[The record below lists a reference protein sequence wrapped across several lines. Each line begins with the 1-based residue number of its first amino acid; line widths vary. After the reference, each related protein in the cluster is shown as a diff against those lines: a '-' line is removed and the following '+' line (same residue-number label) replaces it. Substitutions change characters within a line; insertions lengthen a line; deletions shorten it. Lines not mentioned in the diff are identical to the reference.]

1 MTWIVDVRPKI
12 KTVLLALLALGLSCQ
27 NVSAATA
34 VTVKNT
40 GPVTVQIGF
49 DGAPVVAVAPRGEAR
64 LSLNDGEH
72 TTQCRFEGYDGCNIA
87 DRFTIE
93 GAKEM
98 MLNLQPVLTPEHA
111 IAMAAQGTLS
121 VETRPN
127 VWAVTAL
134 NVSGAAEECLD
145 YAQGKMAAVSRNVRN
160 RMPIRNVTLA
170 TQNLC
175 GRTSPAIGTTL
186 DGAQVYFPLR
196 FVLFKEKSGRAVL
209 IR

>member
-1 MTWIVDVRPKI
+1 MTWISEVQSKI
-12 KTVLLALLALGLSCQ
+12 KCVLLVLIGLGLSS
-27 NVSAATA
+27 NAAFAATA
-34 VTVKNT
+34 ITVKNN
-40 GPVTVQIGF
+40 GPVAVQIGF
-49 DGAPVVAVAPRGEAR
+49 DSAPVVTVAPRSEAR
-64 LSLNDGEH
+64 LSLNDGDH
-72 TTQCRFEGYDGCNIA
+72 TAQCRYEGYDGCNLA
-87 DRFTIE
+87 ERFTIE
-93 GAKEM
+93 GAHDM
-98 MLNLQPVLTPEHA
+98 TLNLQPVLTPERA

-145 YAQGKMAAVSRNVRN
+145 YAQGKMAAVSRNMRN
-160 RMPIRNVTLA
+160 RVTIRNVTLA

-175 GRTSPAIGTTL
+175 GRTSPAVATML

-196 FVLFKEKSGRAVL
+196 FVLFKEKSGRPVL